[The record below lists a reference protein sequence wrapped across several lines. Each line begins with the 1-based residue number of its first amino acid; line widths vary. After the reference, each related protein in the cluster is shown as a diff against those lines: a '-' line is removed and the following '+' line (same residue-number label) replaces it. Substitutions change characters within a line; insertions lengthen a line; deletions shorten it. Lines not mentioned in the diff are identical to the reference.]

1 MARRARK
8 KSSNIVVWV
17 ILGLLVVGLAGFGI
31 GGFGSTA
38 VEIGSVGNSSITAQA
53 YARALQAELRAQQA
67 QGGPFTS
74 VSAMRAAGLDRA
86 VLDGLVARAALA
98 HEAGAMGVS
107 VGDEEVA
114 RQIRTTSGFTGADGN
129 FDRVGYEVALQ
140 QAGFTAAQFEQTVR
154 EDISRSLLQTGIIGG
169 LTMPDTFTEIM
180 VAYQTETRDFT
191 LARVTEADLTTG
203 PVAPTEEDLAAF
215 YEENGLRFQ
224 RPATRAITYAWITPD
239 MILDTVEVSED
250 ALRALYS
257 DRIDQYVQPERRL
270 LERLVFPTLEE
281 AETAR
286 AAIDA
291 GESNFDTLVADRGL
305 RLEDV
310 DMGEV
315 DEYGLSAEAAEVI
328 FADTESEILGPLES
342 RFGPAIYRVNAV
354 LGATD
359 VPFEEARGDLRA
371 ELAEGAA
378 RRAIDAMVD
387 DMDDLLAGGATLE
400 ELAAETD
407 MVLGSLEWTA
417 GDDAGIAGYDS
428 FGEAAALAA
437 EDDFPELLEL
447 SDGGR
452 FALRLDGSTPPTV
465 PPLEEITEEVT
476 AAWRA
481 VWLRERLAERAQA
494 MVADLAVSGTLEDL
508 GLALQS
514 EQMIRRGDFIPDA
527 PPTLVA
533 QMFQLDALGDM
544 VVIPAPGAAWIGRLD
559 SINPGIRGTPEI
571 TALTGVFAAQGGQA
585 IAQDLFEAYGQ
596 ALESEIGINLDT
608 GVINAVLAQFP

>member
-8 KSSNIVVWV
+8 KASNIIVWI
-17 ILGLLVVGLAGFGI
+17 ILGLLMVGLAGFGI

-53 YARALQAELRAQQA
+53 YARALQSELRAQQA

-74 VSAMRAAGLDRA
+74 ISAMRAAGLDRA

-98 HEAGAMGVS
+98 HEADAMGVS

-114 RQIRTTSGFTGADGN
+114 RQIRTTSGFTGADGT

-140 QAGFTAAQFEQTVR
+140 QAGFTAAEFEETVR

-180 VAYQTETRDFT
+180 VAYQTETRNFT

-203 PVAPTEEDLAAF
+203 PVAPTEAELAAY
-215 YEENGLRFQ
+215 YEENGQRFE
-224 RPATRAITYAWITPD
+224 RPEARAITYAWITPD
-239 MILDTVEVSED
+239 MILDVVEVSED

-270 LERLVFPTLEE
+270 LERLVFTTLDE
-281 AETAR
+281 AEAAR

-291 GESNFDTLVADRGL
+291 GESDFDTLVTDRGL

-310 DMGEV
+310 DMGET

-342 RFGPAIYRVNAV
+342 RFGPAIYRINAV

-359 VPFEEARGDLRA
+359 VPFEEALPDLRD

-378 RRAIDAMVD
+378 RRAIDAMIE

-407 MVLGSLEWTA
+407 MVLGALDWTA
-417 GDDAGIAGYDS
+417 GDDAGIAGYDN
-428 FGEAAALAA
+428 FREAAALAA
-437 EDDFPELLEL
+437 PDDFPELLEL
-447 SDGGR
+447 SDGGQ
-452 FALRLDGSTPPTV
+452 FALRLDEITPPTV
-465 PPLEEITEEVT
+465 PPLAEITDEVT

-481 VWLRERLAERAQA
+481 SQLRERLAERAQA
-494 MVADLAVSGTLEDL
+494 LIGDLAVSGALEDL

-514 EQMIRRGDFIPDA
+514 EELIRRNDFIPDT

-533 QMFQLDALGDM
+533 QMFQLDVVGDM
-544 VVIPAPGAAWIGRLD
+544 VAIPAADAAWIARLD
-559 SINPGIRGTPEI
+559 SINPGTRGAPEVA
-571 TALTGVFAAQGGQA
+571 ALTGVIAAQGGQA

-596 ALESEIGINLDT
+596 ALEAEIGIRLDS
-608 GVINAVLAQFP
+608 GVINAVNAQFP